1 MAFLAAPSWAQFRAQ
16 MTINWYEELYNILG
30 PELEGVLDIASLDE
44 QKWSTSQNSL
54 VQCGGENF

>member
-1 MAFLAAPSWAQFRAQ
+1 

-44 QKWSTSQNSL
+44 RKWSTFQNSL
-54 VQCGGENF
+54 VQCGGEKF